1 MWISGGKTALSRD
14 NGKCKGPEAG
24 ASLEG
29 LSETKMLPLLH
40 SPKHYHLPASV
51 WGSLTPRA
59 HLQSHISPGP
69 GGRQG
74 VPLPESTTKRM
85 PSMVTEVSA
94 MLVERMHF
102 RTPGGATSNTWGT
115 VKRRP
120 WHLVFVLPHPGSLHD

>member
-29 LSETKMLPLLH
+29 LSKAKMPPLLH

-51 WGSLTPRA
+51 A
-59 HLQSHISPGP
+59 HLQPHISPGP
-69 GGRQG
+69 GGCQG
-74 VPLPESTTKRM
+74 APLPESTTKRM

-120 WHLVFVLPHPGSLHD
+120 WRLVFVLPHPGSLHD